1 MDNKQK
7 SIDVYSII
15 KPEIEKLINCGS
27 TTPILDSR
35 ILLAHTLSYARSVY
49 THENI
54 NISKNQINKF
64 QNLISERAKGK
75 PVSRI
80 INKKNFWKKE
90 FQINKETLDPRPDSE
105 VIIEYF
111 FKYYEDK
118 FKELKILDLGSGSG
132 CLGLSLL
139 DEYQNSK
146 VSFLDVSKKSLKAVK
161 LNSLKFKIYERTKLI
176 NLDWSSPDWDRD
188 LLDFEKNIKFDAIVT
203 NPPYIPS
210 AEIELLQ
217 KEVKYYDPL
226 IALDG
231 GKDGLDAYRLIFSK
245 LFKLLKPNGK
255 IFVDIGYAGNN
266 FEKASNCIYQILKDL
281 PPKQFKEFQTIS
293 LYTISYLET
302 VCSIHDN
309 CFTEKLVGKNS
320 LDSWNDMFQHSWIFT
335 NLGNL
340 F

>member
-35 ILLAHTLSYARSVY
+35 ILLAHTLSYTRPVY

-64 QNLISERAKGK
+64 KNFISERAKGK

-118 FKELKILDLGSGSG
+118 FKELKILDLGSGS
-132 CLGLSLL
+132 CL
-139 DEYQNSK
+139 
-146 VSFLDVSKKSLKAVK
+146 
-161 LNSLKFKIYERTKLI
+161 
-176 NLDWSSPDWDRD
+176 
-188 LLDFEKNIKFDAIVT
+188 
-203 NPPYIPS
+203 
-210 AEIELLQ
+210 
-217 KEVKYYDPL
+217 
-226 IALDG
+226 
-231 GKDGLDAYRLIFSK
+231 
-245 LFKLLKPNGK
+245 
-255 IFVDIGYAGNN
+255 
-266 FEKASNCIYQILKDL
+266 
-281 PPKQFKEFQTIS
+281 
-293 LYTISYLET
+293 LYTSPSPRDATL
-302 VCSIHDN
+302 SRMP
-309 CFTEKLVGKNS
+309 S
-320 LDSWNDMFQHSWIFT
+320 SA
-335 NLGNL
+335 
-340 F
+340 

>member
-1 MDNKQK
+1 M
-7 SIDVYSII
+7 
-15 KPEIEKLINCGS
+15 INS
-27 TTPILDSR
+27 
-35 ILLAHTLSYARSVY
+35 
-49 THENI
+49 
-54 NISKNQINKF
+54 
-64 QNLISERAKGK
+64 ISEFMKVPFANFLL
-75 PVSRI
+75 SI

-161 LNSLKFKIYERTKLI
+161 LNSLKFKIYERIKLI

-255 IFVDIGYAGNN
+255 VFVEI
-266 FEKASNCIYQILKDL
+266 
-281 PPKQFKEFQTIS
+281 
-293 LYTISYLET
+293 
-302 VCSIHDN
+302 
-309 CFTEKLVGKNS
+309 GKNQEKCIS
-320 LDSWNDMFQHSWIFT
+320 KIGLNNNLLKIDYGRDLKGIIRLIVFT
-335 NLGNL
+335 IK
-340 F
+340 

>member
-7 SIDVYSII
+7 LVDVYSII
-15 KPEIEKLINCGS
+15 KPEIKKLINSGS

-35 ILLAHTLSYARSVY
+35 ILLAHTLPHTSSVY

-54 NISKNQINKF
+54 NISKNQISKF
-64 QNLISERAKGK
+64 QKLISERAKGK

-118 FKELKILDLGSGSG
+118 LEELKILDLGSGSG

-161 LNSLKFKIYERTKLI
+161 LNSLKFKMCERTNLI
-176 NLDWSSPDWDRD
+176 NLNWSSPDWDKE
-188 LLDFEKNIKFDAIVT
+188 LLDIEKNIKFDAVVT

-217 KEVKYYDPL
+217 KEVKYYEPL

-245 LFKLLKPNGK
+245 LLKLLNPNGK
-255 IFVDIGYAGNN
+255 IFVEIGKNQEKFISTIGLNN
-266 FEKASNCIYQILKDL
+266 GLLPIDYGRDL
-281 PPKQFKEFQTIS
+281 PGIVRLIVFKI
-293 LYTISYLET
+293 
-302 VCSIHDN
+302 
-309 CFTEKLVGKNS
+309 K
-320 LDSWNDMFQHSWIFT
+320 
-335 NLGNL
+335 
-340 F
+340 

>member
-64 QNLISERAKGK
+64 QNLISERVKGK

-139 DEYQNSK
+139 DEYKNSK
-146 VSFLDVSKKSLKAVK
+146 VSFLDVSKKSLKVVK
-161 LNSLKFKIYERTKLI
+161 LNSFKFKMYERTKLI
-176 NLDWSSPDWDRD
+176 NLDWSSSDWDRD

-255 IFVDIGYAGNN
+255 IFVEI
-266 FEKASNCIYQILKDL
+266 
-281 PPKQFKEFQTIS
+281 
-293 LYTISYLET
+293 
-302 VCSIHDN
+302 
-309 CFTEKLVGKNS
+309 GKNQEKFIS
-320 LDSWNDMFQHSWIFT
+320 TIGLNNGLLTIDYGRDLQGIIRLIVFT
-335 NLGNL
+335 IK
-340 F
+340 